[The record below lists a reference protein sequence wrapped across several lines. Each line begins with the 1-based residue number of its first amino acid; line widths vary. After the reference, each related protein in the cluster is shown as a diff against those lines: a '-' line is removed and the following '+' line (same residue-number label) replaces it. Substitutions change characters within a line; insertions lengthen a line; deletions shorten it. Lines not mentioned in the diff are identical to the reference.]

1 MTMTAWQDI
10 INEIIRILNIWINSE
25 LPEDTIL
32 AIYRVCQSGVIQLQ
46 WLIERYIDVYGG

>member
-1 MTMTAWQDI
+1 MTAWQDI

-46 WLIERYIDVYGG
+46 WLIERYIDVFGG